1 MPQTKNTGSNL
12 AGNKDLSCLRCRK
25 KKAKCSK
32 TRPACT
38 RCARSNQL
46 CEYPDA
52 PPNLSDLSQK
62 VLGLYDTLRKLE
74 DTFVTQYG
82 SNLLDNNDQE
92 PTGYNSSRAS
102 SEMPSIET
110 LSIHQPAKRLK
121 TAPTPTSAS
130 IIDEGALPGNW
141 SMTLTSEGLTLHAVT
156 RNIIEFTSFAKDFS
170 QQLQYNN
177 QTDTKLWEWF
187 DDEPV
192 DDDDDDPLDEDEYL
206 VTVPVYATASLLR
219 DPSIPIHLDDTIS
232 INDSLYEHIS
242 PHISN
247 MLTHLRQMYGTLD
260 DDDFSISHIHIT
272 TLLLHMRPFVSLDEH
287 DPMPLLARFCLCTA
301 YAASTIYLRHGVDGS
316 SLVDDCVTY
325 ASGLLVELVLQ
336 RQTEF
341 HPIIIGAIL
350 LTSLQRPR
358 MIHLAARALC
368 ASCDWDPRDK
378 KWQQLAALVLYFE
391 AHSSAFYEWQ
401 DIGEARNWL
410 LQAASRLSTSEE
422 KTSAA
427 LGLEAQLMCLLKQV
441 FALFY
446 CRESGDNNT
455 GMRKVDVDDV
465 LNLVRDIEIWEQK
478 LPQWMQWS
486 CAHNDTDD
494 ERSLLLRMHIHMIH
508 SIVKILLFRP
518 FSIPIDHDNDEMQTY
533 TRTTF
538 LDLSMAS
545 VDRLSTCLS
554 YINAENDWCR
564 AGRRLGLD
572 VVYRVQQT
580 FPCDE
585 ELIHKLEET
594 KKQLQ

>member
-1 MPQTKNTGSNL
+1 MPLTKNPGSNL

-82 SNLLDNNDQE
+82 SSLRENNDQE
-92 PTGYNSSRAS
+92 QPGYNSSRAS

-121 TAPTPTSAS
+121 TETTSSAS

-156 RNIIEFTSFAKDFS
+156 RNIIEFTTFAKDFS

-192 DDDDDDPLDEDEYL
+192 DDDDEPDE
-206 VTVPVYATASLLR
+206 
-219 DPSIPIHLDDTIS
+219 
-232 INDSLYEHIS
+232 
-242 PHISN
+242 
-247 MLTHLRQMYGTLD
+247 
-260 DDDFSISHIHIT
+260 
-272 TLLLHMRPFVSLDEH
+272 
-287 DPMPLLARFCLCTA
+287 
-301 YAASTIYLRHGVDGS
+301 
-316 SLVDDCVTY
+316 
-325 ASGLLVELVLQ
+325 
-336 RQTEF
+336 
-341 HPIIIGAIL
+341 
-350 LTSLQRPR
+350 
-358 MIHLAARALC
+358 
-368 ASCDWDPRDK
+368 

-391 AHSSAFYEWQ
+391 AHSSAFHEWQ
-401 DIGEARNWL
+401 DIGDARNWL
-410 LQAASRLSTSEE
+410 LQAANRLSTSKVE
-422 KTSAA
+422 TSAV

-446 CRESGDNNT
+446 CQESGDNT
-455 GMRKVDVDDV
+455 ADMRKVDVDDV
-465 LNLVRDIEIWEQK
+465 LNLVRDIEIWEQH
-478 LPQWMQWS
+478 LPHWMQWS
-486 CAHNDTDD
+486 GAHDD
-494 ERSLLLRMHIHMIH
+494 LQERSLLLKMHIHMIH

-518 FSIPIDHDNDEMQTY
+518 FSIPTDHDNDELQTY

-545 VDRLSTCLS
+545 VDRLTACLS
-554 YINAENDWCR
+554 YFKSDDDWSR
-564 AGRRLGLD
+564 AGRRLGID
-572 VVYRVQQT
+572 VIYRVQQT
-580 FPCDE
+580 FPCDD
-585 ELIHKLEET
+585 ELIHKLAET
-594 KKQLQ
+594 KKRLE

>member
-1 MPQTKNTGSNL
+1 MF
-12 AGNKDLSCLRCRK
+12 AHYR
-25 KKAKCSK
+25 CSK

-46 CEYPDA
+46 VSSLDSDTCPDNNDYIQCEYPDA

-82 SNLLDNNDQE
+82 SNLRDNNDQE
-92 PTGYNSSRAS
+92 PTGDHNSSRAS

-121 TAPTPTSAS
+121 TTATSSSTS

-156 RNIIEFTSFAKDFS
+156 RNMIEFTSFAKDFS

-192 DDDDDDPLDEDEYL
+192 DDDDDEPLDEDEYL

-219 DPSIPIHLDDTIS
+219 DSSVSIHLEDTIS
-232 INDSLYEHIS
+232 INDSLYENIS
-242 PHISN
+242 PHVSN
-247 MLTHLRQMYGTLD
+247 MITHLRLVYDSLD
-260 DDDFSISHIHIT
+260 NGSFSINHTHIA
-272 TLLLHMRPFVSLDEH
+272 TLLLHMRHYISFDAHAPIPQL
-287 DPMPLLARFCLCTA
+287 PRFCLCTA
-301 YAASTIYLRHGVDGS
+301 YAASAIYLKHAADTS
-316 SLVDDCVTY
+316 SLVDDCVIY
-325 ASGLLVELVLQ
+325 ASGLLVDLVLQ
-336 RQTEF
+336 RQTESD
-341 HPIIIGAIL
+341 PIVIGAIL

-368 ASCDWDPRDK
+368 ASSDWDHK
-378 KWQQLAALVLYFE
+378 EEKWQQLAALVLYFE
-391 AHSSAFYEWQ
+391 AYSSAFYEWQ

-410 LQAASRLSTSEE
+410 LQAASRLSTS
-422 KTSAA
+422 KVKSFAA
-427 LGLEAQLMCLLKQV
+427 LGLEAQLMCFLKQV
-441 FALFY
+441 FTLFY
-446 CRESGDNNT
+446 CQESDDNT
-455 GMRKVDVDDV
+455 ASTRKVDVDDV
-465 LNLVRDIEIWEQK
+465 LNLVRDIEVWEHK
-478 LPQWMQWS
+478 LPEWMQWS
-486 CAHNDTDD
+486 SAHKDLD
-494 ERSLLLRMHIHMIH
+494 ERSLILKMHIHMIH
-508 SIVKILLFRP
+508 NIVKILLFRP
-518 FSIPIDHDNDEMQTY
+518 FSIPTDHDNDELQTY

-545 VDRLSTCLS
+545 VDRLTTCLDYS
-554 YINAENDWCR
+554 KSDNDWSR
-564 AGRRLGLD
+564 AGRRLGRD

-585 ELIHKLEET
+585 ELMHKLEEIN
-594 KKQLQ
+594 KQLQ